1 MAACFG
7 GCKLQVATGI
17 LPQCRIIV
25 ARRRGGLMSCECPRW
40 FTRFFFLWKHTLYK
54 CISKIFHKGINATFF
69 GGGSMIGFLGHCWG
83 IDSVLIEASSVEISQ
98 ITLEFPT
105 VEEGALGSIS
115 GAPQPEARF
124 GKRVGVV
131 LEINKNMYMSTCNDT
146 FGIQH
151 TGRIRYN
158 ITVAQQSITII
169 TSGWE

>member
-1 MAACFG
+1 
-7 GCKLQVATGI
+7 
-17 LPQCRIIV
+17 
-25 ARRRGGLMSCECPRW
+25 
-40 FTRFFFLWKHTLYK
+40 
-54 CISKIFHKGINATFF
+54 
-69 GGGSMIGFLGHCWG
+69 MIGFLGHCWG

-98 ITLEFPT
+98 ITPAFPT

-169 TSGWE
+169 TSGWESEICFSTWPYWGHQQKIGWLKRSYLDFWAKLFLYVCNRQLARQLAGISFGWIELVYYWMTQPMANL